1 VKHAEQRLYSAIS
14 PAEFHKPAPITGA
27 ADYVVNHAGTKLLN
41 YARDLD
47 ENSDLAIGGLD
58 VLVNNI
64 VGSGIGI
71 EPQAKTRKGEPVQK
85 LNQQLRALWLEWAR
99 MPDVT
104 RDYTFEE
111 LQQLSCRSWL
121 RDGEV
126 FAEFVQGPVRA
137 NRGRAIPLCV
147 RAMESEWLPFM
158 LNTPISGRIIHGVEK
173 DEDSIPVAYHFYK
186 QLGDPTYQQY
196 STAFDTRRVLA
207 ETVLHLKF
215 VRRLN
220 QTRGVTIFHGVIN
233 RLDDIRD
240 IEDSERIA
248 ARISADFTAAI
259 IRNPDMIDMP
269 TNSHEAET
277 GDVED
282 RFRNRYLEM
291 GPGAVWDSLLPG
303 EDVKGIGLDRP
314 NVNLIEFLADQ
325 HRRIAAGIG
334 CSNSSLTK
342 RYDGNYSAQRQE
354 LVEQMPSYARM
365 RNQFISD
372 FIRPI
377 YERFVFWA
385 VESGALSVPRN
396 VDPST
401 ISRADYRGPAQPWID
416 PLKES
421 KAAETDVSN
430 GFKSREMVIR
440 ERGYDPELVSDQI
453 AMDTF
458 GSKAEDTNTNEPESS
473 AGDDIKQASDAYG
486 VGVRA
491 GTITPQ
497 QADEEHFRKVSG
509 LPRMS
514 DAAVDAWESDGG
526 VRRPITLQSGEAFDE
541 VQDDIISDAKKD
553 GEDPIGE
560 IDE

>member
-1 VKHAEQRLYSAIS
+1 MI
-14 PAEFHKPAPITGA
+14 
-27 ADYVVNHAGTKLLN
+27 NHAGTKLLD

-47 ENSDLAIGGLD
+47 ENSDIAIGGLD

-71 EPQAKTRKGEPVQK
+71 EPQAKTRQGKSVPGF
-85 LNQQLRALWLEWAR
+85 NFRLRDKWLEWAR

-104 RDYTFEE
+104 RDYTIEE

-126 FAEFVQGPVRA
+126 FAEFVQGDIRA
-137 NRGRAIPLCV
+137 NRGRVVPLCV

-158 LNTPISGRIIHGVEK
+158 LNTPTSGRIVHGVEK
-173 DEDSIPVAYHFYK
+173 DDDSIPVAYHFYK
-186 QLGDPTYQQY
+186 RLGDPSYQKY

-233 RLDDIRD
+233 RLDDIRE

-248 ARISADFTAAI
+248 VRIASDFTAAI

-269 TNSHEAET
+269 DNSNDAET
-277 GDVED
+277 GDVEG
-282 RFRNRYLEM
+282 RYRNRYLEM

-314 NVNLIEFLADQ
+314 NTNLIEFLEDQ
-325 HRRIAAGIG
+325 HRRIASGIG

-342 RYDGNYSAQRQE
+342 KYDGNYSAQRQE

-365 RNQFISD
+365 RGQFISD
-372 FIRPI
+372 YVRPI

-385 VESGALSVPRN
+385 IESGAVSVPRN
-396 VDPST
+396 VDPAT
-401 ISRADYRGPAQPWID
+401 VSRADFRGPAQPWID

-421 KAAETDVSN
+421 KAAETDVEN
-430 GFKSREMVIR
+430 GFKSRSMVIR
-440 ERGYDPELVSDQI
+440 ERGYDPDLVNEQIELDMFVKPDDQPI
-453 AMDTF
+453 
-458 GSKAEDTNTNEPESS
+458 
-473 AGDDIKQASDAYG
+473 
-486 VGVRA
+486 
-491 GTITPQ
+491 
-497 QADEEHFRKVSG
+497 ADENEK
-509 LPRMS
+509 
-514 DAAVDAWESDGG
+514 AAEN
-526 VRRPITLQSGEAFDE
+526 E
-541 VQDDIISDAKKD
+541 
-553 GEDPIGE
+553 
-560 IDE
+560 